1 MDNALENENLEKQ
14 GEVTDNV
21 GQDEATQQQ
30 ESEGDWESQ
39 AKYFQSEKDKLQA
52 ENQKL
57 KQYEQVG
64 QMLESRPDIVSTIS
78 GMVQGGQPAPEARI
92 ELSKDEFDPW
102 EAYNDPSSK
111 SYKFRQQELQDT
123 INKAVSSQVD
133 AQVGEVKKE
142 VGMSKLQTELANK
155 GLNQEQISSFMDFA
169 SKNPAEYGIDGAINM
184 WQSVTQQSTEGG
196 SNTNNP
202 LDAIRQNQAVPQQA
216 GILNGEKPVTKSDDE
231 AVWDSIMKAGNRNR
245 VL

>member
-1 MDNALENENLEKQ
+1 MDNALENNNLEEGQ
-14 GEVTDNV
+14 VNDNV
-21 GQDEATQQQ
+21 GQDEATQQK
-30 ESEGDWESQ
+30 ESGSDWESQ
-39 AKYFQSEKDKLQA
+39 AKYFQSEKDKLHA

-64 QMLESRPDIVSTIS
+64 QMLESRPDIVQAVS
-78 GMVQGGQPAPEARI
+78 GMLQGGQQAQQPQRV

-111 SYKFRQQELQDT
+111 SYQFRQQELQDT
-123 INKAVSSQVD
+123 INQAVSSQVGNV
-133 AQVGEVKKE
+133 QRE
-142 VGMSKLQTELANK
+142 VGMNKLQTELANK
-155 GLNQEQISSFMDFA
+155 GLNAEQIQSFMDFA

-184 WQSVTQQSTEGG
+184 WQAVTQKPTEGEQ
-196 SNTNNP
+196 SKESP

-216 GILNGEKPVTKSDDE
+216 GVLNGQQPAKKDDKDSM
-231 AVWDSIMKAGNRNR
+231 WDAITKAGSRAN

>member
-1 MDNALENENLEKQ
+1 M
-14 GEVTDNV
+14 
-21 GQDEATQQQ
+21 
-30 ESEGDWESQ
+30 
-39 AKYFQSEKDKLQA
+39 
-52 ENQKL
+52 
-57 KQYEQVG
+57 
-64 QMLESRPDIVSTIS
+64 ESRPDIVSTIS
-78 GMVQGGQPAPEARI
+78 GMVQSGQATPETRV

-123 INKAVSSQVD
+123 INQAVQSQVGD
-133 AQVGEVKKE
+133 VKKE

-155 GLNQEQISSFMDFA
+155 GLNAEQISSFMDFA

-184 WQSVTQQSTEGG
+184 WQAVTQKSTEGEN
-196 SNTNNP
+196 NTNNP

-231 AVWDSIMKAGNRNR
+231 AVWDSIVKAGSRTS

>member
-1 MDNALENENLEKQ
+1 MDNALEDNNLEEGQ
-14 GEVTDNV
+14 VNDNV

-30 ESEGDWESQ
+30 ESNDWESQ
-39 AKYFQSEKDKLQA
+39 AKYFQSEKDKLHA

-57 KQYEQVG
+57 KQYEQIG
-64 QMLESRPDIVSTIS
+64 QMLESRPDIVNTIS
-78 GMVQGGQPAPEARI
+78 GMVQGGQPTQPERV

-111 SYKFRQQELQDT
+111 SYKYRQQELQDT
-123 INKAVSSQVD
+123 INEAVSSQVGNV
-133 AQVGEVKKE
+133 QRE
-142 VGMSKLQTELANK
+142 VGMNKLQTELANK
-155 GLNQEQISSFMDFA
+155 GLNAEQISSFMDFA

-184 WQSVTQQSTEGG
+184 WQAVTQQPTEGEQ
-196 SNTNNP
+196 SNNESP

-216 GILNGEKPVTKSDDE
+216 GVLNGQQPVKKDDKDSM
-231 AVWDSIMKAGNRNR
+231 WDAIAKAGSRAN

>member
-1 MDNALENENLEKQ
+1 MDNALENNNLEEGQ
-14 GEVTDNV
+14 VNDNV

-30 ESEGDWESQ
+30 ESENDWESQ
-39 AKYFQSEKDKLQA
+39 AKYFQSEKDKLQT

-57 KQYEQVG
+57 KEYEQVG
-64 QMLESRPDIVSTIS
+64 KMLESRPDIVQTIT
-78 GMVQGGQPAPEARI
+78 GMVQGGQPAVQEERV

-111 SYKFRQQELQDT
+111 SYQFRQQELQDT
-123 INKAVSSQVD
+123 IDKAVSN
-133 AQVGEVKKE
+133 QVGDVKKE

-155 GLNQEQISSFMDFA
+155 GLNPEQISSFMDFA

-184 WQSVTQQSTEGG
+184 WQAVTQKPTEGEQ
-196 SNTNNP
+196 SKESP

-216 GILNGEKPVTKSDDE
+216 GVLNGQQPAKKDDKDSM
-231 AVWDSIMKAGNRNR
+231 WDAITKAGSRAN

>member
-1 MDNALENENLEKQ
+1 MDNALENNNLEEGQ
-14 GEVTDNV
+14 VTDNV

-30 ESEGDWESQ
+30 ESGSDWESQ
-39 AKYFQSEKDKLQA
+39 AKYFQSEKDKLHA

-64 QMLESRPDIVSTIS
+64 QMLESRPDIVQTIS
-78 GMVQGGQPAPEARI
+78 GMVQSGQPAPEAPV

-123 INKAVSSQVD
+123 INKAVQN
-133 AQVGEVKKE
+133 QVGDVKKE
-142 VGMSKLQTELANK
+142 VGMSKLQTELSNK

-184 WQSVTQQSTEGG
+184 WQAVTQKPTEGE
-196 SNTNNP
+196 SKENP
-202 LDAIRQNQAVPQQA
+202 LDTIRQNQAVPQQA
-216 GILNGEKPVTKSDDE
+216 GILNGEKPAKKDDKDSM
-231 AVWDSIMKAGNRNR
+231 WDAITKAGSRAN

>member
-1 MDNALENENLEKQ
+1 MDNALENNNLEEGQ
-14 GEVTDNV
+14 VTDNV

-30 ESEGDWESQ
+30 ESGDDWESQ
-39 AKYFQSEKDKLQA
+39 AKYFQSEKDKLHA

-64 QMLESRPDIVSTIS
+64 QMLESRPDIVQAVS
-78 GMVQGGQPAPEARI
+78 GMLQGGQSAQQEQRI

-111 SYKFRQQELQDT
+111 SYQFRQQELQDT
-123 INKAVSSQVD
+123 INQAVSSQVGNV
-133 AQVGEVKKE
+133 QRE
-142 VGMSKLQTELANK
+142 VGMNKLQTELANK
-155 GLNQEQISSFMDFA
+155 GLNAEQISSFMDFA

-184 WQSVTQQSTEGG
+184 WQAVTQQPTEGEQ
-196 SNTNNP
+196 SKESP

-216 GILNGEKPVTKSDDE
+216 GVLNGQQPAKKDDKDSM
-231 AVWDSIMKAGNRNR
+231 WDAITKAGSRAN

>member
-1 MDNALENENLEKQ
+1 MDNALENNNLEEGQ
-14 GEVTDNV
+14 VTDNV

-30 ESEGDWESQ
+30 ESGSDWESQ

-64 QMLESRPDIVSTIS
+64 QMLESRPDIVNTIS
-78 GMVQGGQPAPEARI
+78 GMVQGGQSTVQEQRV

-123 INKAVSSQVD
+123 INTAVQSQVGD
-133 AQVGEVKKE
+133 VKKE

-155 GLNQEQISSFMDFA
+155 GLNPEQITSFMDFA

-184 WQSVTQQSTEGG
+184 WQSVTQNKAEAV
-196 SNTNNP
+196 NNNNP
-202 LDAIRQNQAVPQQA
+202 LDTIRQNQAVPQQA
-216 GILNGEKPVTKSDDE
+216 GILNGEQPAKKDDK
-231 AVWDSIMKAGNRNR
+231 DSMWEGIMKAGSRNN

>member
-1 MDNALENENLEKQ
+1 MDNALENNNLEEGQ
-14 GEVTDNV
+14 VTDNV

-30 ESEGDWESQ
+30 ESGSDWESQ
-39 AKYFQSEKDKLQA
+39 AKYFQSEKDKLHA
-52 ENQKL
+52 ENEKL

-64 QMLESRPDIVSTIS
+64 KMLESRPDIVQTIS
-78 GMVQGGQPAPEARI
+78 GMVQGGQPTQPERI

-123 INKAVSSQVD
+123 INNAVQSQVGD
-133 AQVGEVKKE
+133 VKKE

-155 GLNQEQISSFMDFA
+155 GLNPEQISSFMDFA

-184 WQSVTQQSTEGG
+184 WQAVTQKSTKGEN
-196 SNTNNP
+196 NTNNAF
-202 LDAIRQNQAVPQQA
+202 DAIRQNQSVPQQA
-216 GILNGEKPVTKSDDE
+216 GILNGEKPITKDDKDSM
-231 AVWDSIMKAGNRNR
+231 WDAITKAGSRAN

>member
-1 MDNALENENLEKQ
+1 MDNALENNNLEEGQ
-14 GEVTDNV
+14 VTDNV

-30 ESEGDWESQ
+30 ESKDDWESQ
-39 AKYFQSEKDKLQA
+39 AKYFQSEKDKLHT

-57 KQYEQVG
+57 KQYEQIG
-64 QMLESRPDIVSTIS
+64 KMLESRPDIVNTIS
-78 GMVQGGQPAPEARI
+78 GMVQGGQPAQEARI

-111 SYKFRQQELQDT
+111 SYQFRQQELQDT
-123 INKAVSSQVD
+123 INNAVQDQVSSQV
-133 AQVGEVKKE
+133 AGVQKQVG
-142 VGMSKLQTELANK
+142 MNQLQTELTNR
-155 GLNQEQISSFMDFA
+155 GLNAEQIQSFVEFA

-184 WQSVTQQSTEGG
+184 WQSVTQKPTESE
-196 SNTNNP
+196 SNVENP

-216 GILNGEKPVTKSDDE
+216 GVLNGQQPVKKDEKD
-231 AVWDSIMKAGNRNR
+231 AMWDSIIKAGSRAN

>member
-1 MDNALENENLEKQ
+1 MDNTLENENLDNQ
-14 GEVTDNV
+14 GEIGNNV
-21 GQDEATQQQ
+21 GQDEAAQQQ
-30 ESEGDWESQ
+30 ESGGDWESQ

-64 QMLESRPDIVSTIS
+64 QMLESRPDIVNTIS
-78 GMVQGGQPAPEARI
+78 GMVQGGQPAPEARV

-111 SYKFRQQELQDT
+111 SYKYRQQELQET
-123 INKAVSSQVD
+123 INQVVSSQVG
-133 AQVGEVKKE
+133 AVQKE
-142 VGMSKLQTELANK
+142 VGMSKLQTELTNK
-155 GLNQEQISSFMDFA
+155 GLNAEQIQSFMDFA

-184 WQSVTQQSTEGG
+184 WQAVTQKPTEGE
-196 SNTNNP
+196 SNTESP
-202 LDAIRQNQAVPQQA
+202 LDAIRQNQAVPQQ
-216 GILNGEKPVTKSDDE
+216 GGVLNGQQTVKKDEKDSM
-231 AVWDSIMKAGNRNR
+231 WDAITKAGSRAN

>member
-1 MDNALENENLEKQ
+1 MDNALENNNLEEGQ
-14 GEVTDNV
+14 VNDNV

-30 ESEGDWESQ
+30 TSDNDWESQ
-39 AKYFQSEKDKLQA
+39 AKYHQSEKDKLYA

-64 QMLESRPDIVSTIS
+64 QMLESRPDIVQAVS
-78 GMVQGGQPAPEARI
+78 GMLQAGQQAQQPQRI

-111 SYKFRQQELQDT
+111 SYKYRQQELQDT
-123 INKAVSSQVD
+123 INYAVSN
-133 AQVGEVKKE
+133 QVGEVQKE

-155 GLNQEQISSFMDFA
+155 GLNPEQIQSFINFA

-184 WQSVTQQSTEGG
+184 WQSVTQQPTEGE
-196 SNTNNP
+196 SKESP

-216 GILNGEKPVTKSDDE
+216 GILNGQQPAKKDDKDSMWDAITKSG
-231 AVWDSIMKAGNRNR
+231 SRNN

>member
-1 MDNALENENLEKQ
+1 MDNALENNNLEEGQ
-14 GEVTDNV
+14 VTDNV

-30 ESEGDWESQ
+30 ESGGDWESQ
-39 AKYFQSEKDKLQA
+39 AKYFQSEKDKLQS

-64 QMLESRPDIVSTIS
+64 QMLESRPDIVQAVS
-78 GMVQGGQPAPEARI
+78 GMLQGGQTAPEQRI

-111 SYKFRQQELQDT
+111 SYKFRQQELQET
-123 INKAVSSQVD
+123 INTAVQSQVGD
-133 AQVGEVKKE
+133 VKKE

-155 GLNQEQISSFMDFA
+155 GLNAEQISSFMDFA
-169 SKNPAEYGIDGAINM
+169 SKNPAEYGIDGAIDM
-184 WQSVTQQSTEGG
+184 WQAVTQKSTEGENKE
-196 SNTNNP
+196 SP

-216 GILNGEKPVTKSDDE
+216 GILTGEQPTNKSDDD
-231 AVWDSIMKAGNRNR
+231 AMWDSIMKAGSRAK

>member
-1 MDNALENENLEKQ
+1 MDNAFDDNNLEEGQ
-14 GEVTDNV
+14 VDDNV

-30 ESEGDWESQ
+30 ASDDDWETQ
-39 AKYFQSEKDKLQA
+39 AKYHQLEKDKLYA

-64 QMLESRPDIVSTIS
+64 QMLESRPDIVQAVS
-78 GMVQGGQPAPEARI
+78 GMLQGGQQAPQQERI

-111 SYKFRQQELQDT
+111 SYQFRQQELQDT
-123 INKAVSSQVD
+123 INEAVTSQVG

-155 GLNQEQISSFMDFA
+155 GLNAEQITSFMDFA

-184 WQSVTQQSTEGG
+184 WQSVTQQPTEGE
-196 SNTNNP
+196 SKESP

-216 GILNGEKPVTKSDDE
+216 GILNGQQPAKKDDKDSM
-231 AVWDSIMKAGNRNR
+231 WDAITKAGSRAN